1 MEWLNSISD
10 ILSIVFGGTL
20 ISIVTWKFARRK
32 AAAEA
37 LKAEADAKQA
47 EAEAKKAEIEAA
59 QEKQEY
65 YQRMVDDIAKDR
77 DYYKTERDNLRQ
89 KLDSIAQEVSEI
101 KRTGEEER
109 SRLQLTI
116 ESLTQKVDSM
126 EPKLCY
132 RMECPNRLA
141 ATDIKCTKKTAKKK
155 EKPLEGIEPP
165 TGPVI

>member
-10 ILSIVFGGTL
+10 ILSLIFGGTL

-77 DYYKTERDNLRQ
+77 DYYKNDRDEQRKRQDELEEQVRNLQRDVARNGRMVEALRPFICTDLNC
-89 KLDSIAQEVSEI
+89 KLRKRAIISENGEVKEV
-101 KRTGEEER
+101 K
-109 SRLQLTI
+109 SR
-116 ESLTQKVDSM
+116 
-126 EPKLCY
+126 
-132 RMECPNRLA
+132 
-141 ATDIKCTKKTAKKK
+141 KK
-155 EKPLEGIEPP
+155 EQESA
-165 TGPVI
+165 TTNT